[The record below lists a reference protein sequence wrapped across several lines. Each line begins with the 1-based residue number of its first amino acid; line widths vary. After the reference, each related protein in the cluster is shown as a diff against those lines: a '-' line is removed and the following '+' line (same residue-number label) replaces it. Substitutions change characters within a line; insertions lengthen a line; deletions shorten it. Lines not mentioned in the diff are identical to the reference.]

1 MASVARPR
9 RRGILR
15 LFVTLVILVL
25 IVGGALFWLNT
36 AAQAATTA
44 NAVLSIFS
52 GAASVSRGGA
62 AYTPAT
68 SGTIV
73 KPGDGVQTDAKG
85 RAAIQFPDGSTM
97 RLANSTE
104 ITLTSAHF
112 SKDGTLHDASIK
124 EKVGRTFTNVHH
136 LASGSSFNVT
146 TQATTASVRGTK
158 FSVKVGTDGTVL
170 IKLYE
175 GVLDFNGTHLTA
187 GQQATATASGQVS
200 TPVNITPDPTDPFEA
215 EQSAENAVLNGK
227 TTPGSEQTF
236 IGPPLHNGEQQQY
249 GYDYAGTGE
258 TDFAVAYAGSS
269 IGIQVTLPGG
279 AKLPAG
285 GPASGNPAIVTTP
298 AGTAGHYV
306 ITIFGTS
313 GLGTDGEPPTVA
325 AAASEP
331 CQNTNIDNNGA
342 VRRGWTEQDIAASVS
357 VSGLSDLVLHVV
369 GESTSGAIINASAK
383 YNGAS
388 VSGTLVLFVHDG
400 NLGATA
406 AAVTLLGVG
415 VPADQA
421 MQQIASSIG
430 KDPASIDVGY
440 HLDRLYSCPGVLMID
455 GHH

>member
-1 MASVARPR
+1 M
-9 RRGILR
+9 
-15 LFVTLVILVL
+15 
-25 IVGGALFWLNT
+25 
-36 AAQAATTA
+36 
-44 NAVLSIFS
+44 
-52 GAASVSRGGA
+52 
-62 AYTPAT
+62 
-68 SGTIV
+68 
-73 KPGDGVQTDAKG
+73 
-85 RAAIQFPDGSTM
+85 
-97 RLANSTE
+97 
-104 ITLTSAHF
+104 
-112 SKDGTLHDASIK
+112 
-124 EKVGRTFTNVHH
+124 
-136 LASGSSFNVT
+136 
-146 TQATTASVRGTK
+146 
-158 FSVKVGTDGTVL
+158 
-170 IKLYE
+170 
-175 GVLDFNGTHLTA
+175 
-187 GQQATATASGQVS
+187 S

-369 GESTSGAIINASAK
+369 GESTSGAIVNASAK

-388 VSGTLVLFVHDG
+388 VSGTLVLFAHDG